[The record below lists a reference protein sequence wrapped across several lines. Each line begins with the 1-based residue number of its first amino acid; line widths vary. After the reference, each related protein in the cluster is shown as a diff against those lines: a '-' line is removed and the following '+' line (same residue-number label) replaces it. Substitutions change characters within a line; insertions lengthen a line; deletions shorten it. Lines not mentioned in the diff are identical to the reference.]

1 MERYTEER
9 AALETKY
16 SDLRKPL
23 YKERGSVVSPDV
35 WIKISRGFIRRE
47 GGRRRERGQRETTML
62 GRDRRGRG
70 PHPWRTPPT
79 TAISTAPS
87 PPDRLLLILTPKTMP
102 RTTITKR
109 GAWWEYLSSGYTQW
123 DTWRL

>member
-23 YKERGSVVSPDV
+23 YKERGNVVSPDV

-70 PHPWRTPPT
+70 AHPWRTPPT
-79 TAISTAPS
+79 TTISTAPS